1 MGRRK
6 KLPLLENVKIE
17 AIAAEGK
24 ALARVDERVLFVP
37 MAVPGDV
44 VDVQVTRKKKSFYE
58 GTVKEYKELSKERI
72 QPKCKHFGVCG
83 GCKWQMLPY
92 KKQLEF
98 KHQQVIDA
106 LERVAKVDL
115 PEIMPILGSDQD
127 YYYRNKLEYTFSNR
141 RWFTKE
147 EMSNENIENR
157 SGLGF
162 HIPKMFDK
170 ILDIDECHLQPE
182 PTNAIRN
189 WLRDYAFENE
199 LSFYDIRMHKGLLR
213 NVIVRNT
220 SLGDLMIIL
229 SFGEEDAEKINTL
242 LSAMN
247 IKFPEITSLMY
258 VINTK
263 MNDTINDLNIK
274 CFAGNDFIMEQMEDL
289 KFKIGPKSFYQTNSK
304 QAYEL
309 YCKTRDFAQLSGKEL
324 VYDLYTGTGTIAN
337 FVAKNAANV
346 IGIEYIPEA
355 IEDAKVN
362 SEINKIDNTSFFA
375 GDMKDILNSEFISEN
390 GRPDVI
396 ILDPPRAGL
405 HAGVI
410 DAMKNAAAQRIVY
423 VSCNPATQARD
434 IALFDDMYI
443 VKAVQP
449 VDMFPQTHH
458 VENIVLLE
466 KR

>member
-229 SFGEEDAEKINTL
+229 SFGEDDAEKINTL

-375 GDMKDILNSEFISEN
+375 GDMKDILNSEFIS
-390 GRPDVI
+390 
-396 ILDPPRAGL
+396 
-405 HAGVI
+405 
-410 DAMKNAAAQRIVY
+410 
-423 VSCNPATQARD
+423 
-434 IALFDDMYI
+434 
-443 VKAVQP
+443 
-449 VDMFPQTHH
+449 
-458 VENIVLLE
+458 
-466 KR
+466 